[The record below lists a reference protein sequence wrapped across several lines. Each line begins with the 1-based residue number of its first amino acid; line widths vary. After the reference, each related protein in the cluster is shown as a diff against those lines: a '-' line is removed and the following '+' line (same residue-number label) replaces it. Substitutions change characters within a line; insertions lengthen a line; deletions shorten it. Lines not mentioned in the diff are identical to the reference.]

1 MTDPCIL
8 TTPAFRLI
16 EDFQGAIQE
25 YPIYIC
31 GICEEF
37 EFQKNIIKLKGWKY
51 QTDIYDKS
59 ATGKSDWICKSCP
72 NSMMKN
78 AQKGKRWPAWTKR
91 TMCFSAN
98 RFEKIQTIIPRSFD
112 EDHLKLFHFASIPL
126 LMMSGKTSVS
136 TQTLCNGNF

>member
-1 MTDPCIL
+1 MCSMTGPCIL
-8 TTPAFRLI
+8 PTPAFRLT

-25 YPIYIC
+25 DPIYIC

-37 EFQKNIIKLKGWKY
+37 EFQKSIIKLKEWKY

-59 ATGKSDWICKSCP
+59 ATGKSDWICKSCQ

-78 AQKGKRWPAWTKR
+78 AQKGKRWPARTKR

-112 EDHLKLFHFASIPL
+112 EDHLKINPFHINTTIDDEWEDFSQHSDL
-126 LMMSGKTSVS
+126 V
-136 TQTLCNGNF
+136 